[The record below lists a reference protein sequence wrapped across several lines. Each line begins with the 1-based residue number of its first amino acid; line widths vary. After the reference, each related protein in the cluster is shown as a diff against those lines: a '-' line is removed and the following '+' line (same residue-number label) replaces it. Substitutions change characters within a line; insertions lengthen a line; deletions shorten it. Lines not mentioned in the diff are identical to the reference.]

1 MRPFP
6 GYIVALPVEPIS
18 RPETA
23 RLAVRHL
30 QEHKNRQDAERL
42 ALGDT

>member
-1 MRPFP
+1 
-6 GYIVALPVEPIS
+6 LS
-18 RPETA
+18 LSLDLKLA

-30 QEHKNRQDAERL
+30 QEHNNRQDAERL